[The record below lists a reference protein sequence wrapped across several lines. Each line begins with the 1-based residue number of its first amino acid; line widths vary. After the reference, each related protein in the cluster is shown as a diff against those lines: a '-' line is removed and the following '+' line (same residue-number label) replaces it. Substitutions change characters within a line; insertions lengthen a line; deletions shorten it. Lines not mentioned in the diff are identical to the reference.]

1 MWGRYGRDAGEVRA
15 RYGLGIGE
23 VWSRYGRDMGEIW
36 ARCARDVGGIW
47 ARYGRGADEMWGSL
61 RTGAPVAAAAI
72 PEYKS
77 STVYELVLRRC
88 ASSCPAWWLS
98 RSRSLPLALKKQ
110 NNRRHHRRRQETGRR
125 QSPRASAPAT
135 QRSAASQEERKR
147 PIESLPQPPT
157 PAPHTQARG
166 PSTPRAN
173 AHVAVAA
180 THPTSPAGAVRWRSS
195 LEGERSYLRP
205 PLSRSSARGDPL
217 PCGR

>member
-1 MWGRYGRDAGEVRA
+1 MGEPIDLNRVPSRLREA
-15 RYGLGIGE
+15 VGGVYSVLAGLGKAESG
-23 VWSRYGRDMGEIW
+23 
-36 ARCARDVGGIW
+36 AGGGGQ
-47 ARYGRGADEMWGSL
+47 AGSYPNERSGIATCR
-61 RTGAPVAAAAI
+61 RTTHTQRPSSPLTQLLPTHAEALLTPRQQPSACGPLAAF
-72 PEYKS
+72 
-77 STVYELVLRRC
+77 
-88 ASSCPAWWLS
+88 
-98 RSRSLPLALKKQ
+98 LPLALKKQ

>member
-98 RSRSLPLALKKQ
+98 RSRSVRVPPRPPRHPRHPRHPRQPRLLDARDSRGASRFACRAVEHLTAAPAPAAAPPPVGPPACRERSAHRPVGEVAAVHFVNGRLYLRLLALI
-110 NNRRHHRRRQETGRR
+110 
-125 QSPRASAPAT
+125 SVY
-135 QRSAASQEERKR
+135 
-147 PIESLPQPPT
+147 
-157 PAPHTQARG
+157 
-166 PSTPRAN
+166 
-173 AHVAVAA
+173 VAL
-180 THPTSPAGAVRWRSS
+180 TNIP
-195 LEGERSYLRP
+195 EGELLTGFAMRS
-205 PLSRSSARGDPL
+205 DPNVAF
-217 PCGR
+217 G